1 MPFLSSV
8 CPFLLP
14 VCAPPL
20 IVSHIFVHYV
30 SLMRRKAQVQE
41 DLSFTRDQI
50 ITAEVNISRIYNWD
64 VRNKRKKKDMEAAAA
79 KK

>member
-1 MPFLSSV
+1 
-8 CPFLLP
+8 
-14 VCAPPL
+14 
-20 IVSHIFVHYV
+20 
-30 SLMRRKAQVQE
+30 MRRKAQVQE

-64 VRNKRKKKDMEAAAA
+64 VRNKRKKKDMEAAVA